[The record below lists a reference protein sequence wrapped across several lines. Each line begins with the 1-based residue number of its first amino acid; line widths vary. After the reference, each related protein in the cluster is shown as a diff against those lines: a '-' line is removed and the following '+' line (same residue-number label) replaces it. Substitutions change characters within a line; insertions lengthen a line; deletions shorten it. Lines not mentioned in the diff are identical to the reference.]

1 MSDKKK
7 SYDEDKVTLF
17 QVDYDGHLIQ
27 RAARGMSLAEVCD
40 MYGYSSGDLQGE
52 DKKFLI
58 YNYQK
63 GRAAGIDSAIDYL
76 FKHMQA
82 KGGAGACTSYLV
94 RFAKDWEENEAADKD
109 VAGKK
114 SFKIT
119 FAN

>member
-1 MSDKKK
+1 MSDRKTR
-7 SYDEDKVTLF
+7 YDEDKVTLF
-17 QVDYDGHLIQ
+17 NVDYDHLLI
-27 RAARGMSLAEVCD
+27 RKAARGMTLAEICE
-40 MYGYSSGDLQGE
+40 MYGYCSSDINGE

-63 GRAAGIDSAIDYL
+63 GRADGIETAIDHL
-76 FKHMQA
+76 FKHMQS

-94 RFAKDWEENEAADKD
+94 RFAKDWEESEAADTD